1 MIEHFNPK
9 WYFKDTLT
17 DIDQQQ
23 IDDWF
28 AELYTDA
35 EGFGI
40 PKDWQKLCRVTS
52 TDRKSDGNPIWEDYL
67 KLLKPYQDKFLSCL
81 LYTSPS
87 PRD

>member
-35 EGFGI
+35 DGFGI

-52 TDRKSDGNPIWEDYL
+52 VS
-67 KLLKPYQDKFLSCL
+67 
-81 LYTSPS
+81 YTHLTLPTK
-87 PRD
+87 RIV